1 MVYTMK
7 IYTDGGCRGNGSQN
21 AIGAAAAVLMRKW
34 GSPKSWVRPL
44 NSWPTPTSQR
54 AELEAIIL
62 ALQKALEVYEGLGN
76 EPVLDVTIYSDSRYA
91 VNCMTKWIYKWIRN
105 GWINC
110 AGDTVANQDLLE
122 KASDLDD
129 RLREEGV
136 VEYVWIPREQN
147 ELADKICDENMDNQK
162 KELEYYDSDS
172 DSDSDMY

>member
-1 MVYTMK
+1 
-7 IYTDGGCRGNGSQN
+7 
-21 AIGAAAAVLMRKW
+21 
-34 GSPKSWVRPL
+34 VRPL

-91 VNCMTKWIYKWIRN
+91 VNCMTKWIYKWVRN

-110 AGDTVANQDLLE
+110 AGDTVANQDLLG

-172 DSDSDMY
+172 DSDMY

>member
-76 EPVLDVTIYSDSRYA
+76 EPVLDVTIYSDSR
-91 VNCMTKWIYKWIRN
+91 N